1 MVDNLDLDFLE
12 VLANVIRELESNS
25 YMKYIDPSKIG
36 ITRSNRDKAILN
48 ILKEHNA
55 ITVTTGG
62 WVINANGQLQ
72 LLSQEVSSLIKQKKQ
87 KEKDHLIGRIKDIGS
102 LVLSSIAIAISIISM
117 IISCS
122 RS

>member
-1 MVDNLDLDFLE
+1 MENLDLDFLAA
-12 VLANVIRELESNS
+12 LANVIKKLENS
-25 YMKYIDPSKIG
+25 TLRYIEPSTLG
-36 ITRSNRDKAILN
+36 VTPSNRDKAITN
-48 ILKEHNA
+48 ILKEHET

-62 WVINANGQLQ
+62 WVVKPNGKLQ

-102 LVLSSIAIAISIISM
+102 LVLSSIAIVISIISM

-122 RS
+122 QS

>member
-1 MVDNLDLDFLE
+1 MENLDWDFLAA
-12 VLANVIRELESNS
+12 LATVIKKLENCTS
-25 YMKYIDPSKIG
+25 KYIEPSTIG
-36 ITRSNRDKAILN
+36 VTLSNRDKAITN
-48 ILKEHNA
+48 ILKEHEA
-55 ITVTTGG
+55 ITVTTGR
-62 WVINANGQLQ
+62 WVVKPNGKLQ

-102 LVLSSIAIAISIISM
+102 LVLSSIAIVNNSISM